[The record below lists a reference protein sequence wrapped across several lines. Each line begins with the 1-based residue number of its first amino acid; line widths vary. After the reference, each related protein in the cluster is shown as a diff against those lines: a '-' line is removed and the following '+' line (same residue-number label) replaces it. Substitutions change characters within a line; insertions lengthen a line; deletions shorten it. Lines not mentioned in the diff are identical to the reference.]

1 MPTPSVIES
10 PAPAIQVLA
19 QAEVLA
25 ESVRSILI
33 AIGED
38 PDREGLRRTPERVA
52 KAMADLT
59 SGMNQTMADVLNGA
73 IFTQEYDQM
82 VLVKDIEFCS
92 LCEHHLLPFNGKAHI
107 AYLPNGRVVG
117 LSKLPR
123 LLEIYARR
131 LQLQE
136 RLTQQVAGAIQEA
149 LRPRGVAVMLE
160 AAHFC
165 MMMRG
170 VEKQNSKTVTV
181 ALLGEFRDSQLLRSE
196 FFGAVGA
203 SRPVYV
209 EEHTHAWRECGH
221 KYWLDCARILPS

>member
-1 MPTPSVIES
+1 MQTFSTIETPTPEIDV
-10 PAPAIQVLA
+10 PTQTDVL
-19 QAEVLA
+19 V
-25 ESVRSILI
+25 ESVRTMLQ

-38 PDREGLRRTPERVA
+38 PDREGLLRTPERVA

-59 SGMNQTMADVLNGA
+59 SGMNQAMADVLNGA

-82 VLVKDIEFCS
+82 VLVKDIEFYS
-92 LCEHHLLPFNGKAHI
+92 LCEHHLLPFKGKAHI

-149 LRPRGVAVMLE
+149 LRPRGVTFPHLKAQEIKEEESVWDRL
-160 AAHFC
+160 
-165 MMMRG
+165 G
-170 VEKQNSKTVTV
+170 VK
-181 ALLGEFRDSQLLRSE
+181 L
-196 FFGAVGA
+196 
-203 SRPVYV
+203 
-209 EEHTHAWRECGH
+209 
-221 KYWLDCARILPS
+221 

>member
-209 EEHTHAWRECGH
+209 
-221 KYWLDCARILPS
+221 

>member
-1 MPTPSVIES
+1 MLTSNVIELPRRGIDV
-10 PAPAIQVLA
+10 PAQTEI
-19 QAEVLA
+19 LA
-25 ESVRSILI
+25 ESVRNMLS

-38 PDREGLRRTPERVA
+38 PDREGLRRTPERAA
-52 KAMADLT
+52 KAFTELT
-59 SGMNQTMADVLNGA
+59 LGKGQTMADVLNGA

-82 VLVKDIEFCS
+82 VLVKDIEFYS
-92 LCEHHLLPFNGKAHI
+92 LCEHHLLPFHGKAHI

-181 ALLGEFRDSQLLRSE
+181 ALLGEFRGSHLLRNE
-196 FFGAVGA
+196 FFSAVGV
-203 SRPVYV
+203 SRSVYV
-209 EEHTHAWRECGH
+209 
-221 KYWLDCARILPS
+221 